1 MQSLSNSLL
10 SAFLFFST
18 CTADSLAAPTAV
30 PPTPASKIQQF
41 AAPSSQ
47 EPAAASQSSPSGPAQ
62 PKPAPG
68 FAFGLEE
75 GTPVP
80 LKLARELSSAKEAPG
95 NRVDF
100 EVAEDI
106 KVNGLAVIPKGE
118 MAWGTIVDAKPRRRL
133 GRAGKLDV
141 RIDEVRLADGERVPL
156 RASQESKG
164 KGRSGAMTGA
174 IIASGVLFFQLH
186 RCFFSYM
193 ARMWS
198 SPKGHLLLPISIRTL
213 RSTGQN
219 SKHCLLHLLTAPQP
233 GLPHLRPLQPNPLN
247 EPCSSCA
254 LYTLLPY
261 TSACP

>member
-18 CTADSLAAPTAV
+18 CTADSLPAPTAV

-47 EPAAASQSSPSGPAQ
+47 ESAAASQSSPSGPAQ

-174 IIASGVLFFQLH
+174 IIASGVLFFPAAPLFLFIHGKDVVIAKGAPVTAYIDQNTALD
-186 RCFFSYM
+186 RSKFEALPAAPSDCPA
-193 ARMWS
+193 AR
-198 SPKGHLLLPISIRTL
+198 PVTP
-213 RSTGQN
+213 
-219 SKHCLLHLLTAPQP
+219 P
-233 GLPHLRPLQPNPLN
+233 
-247 EPCSSCA
+247 
-254 LYTLLPY
+254 
-261 TSACP
+261 SASAQSVE

>member
-1 MQSLSNSLL
+1 VQSLSNSLV

-18 CTADSLAAPTAV
+18 CTADSLAAPTAA
-30 PPTPASKIQQF
+30 PPTPASTIQQF

-47 EPAAASQSSPSGPAQ
+47 ESAAASQSSPSGPAQ

-174 IIASGVLFFQLH
+174 IIASGVLFFPAAPLFLFIHGKDVVIAKGAPVTAYIDQNTALD
-186 RCFFSYM
+186 RSKFEALPAAPSDCPA
-193 ARMWS
+193 AR
-198 SPKGHLLLPISIRTL
+198 PATP
-213 RSTGQN
+213 
-219 SKHCLLHLLTAPQP
+219 P
-233 GLPHLRPLQPNPLN
+233 
-247 EPCSSCA
+247 
-254 LYTLLPY
+254 
-261 TSACP
+261 SASAKSVE

>member
-10 SAFLFFST
+10 SAFLFFLT
-18 CTADSLAAPTAV
+18 CAADSLPAPTAV
-30 PPTPASKIQQF
+30 PPTAAGKIQQF

-106 KVNGLAVIPKGE
+106 KVNGLVVIPKGE

-174 IIASGVLFFQLH
+174 IIASGVLFFPAAPLFLFIHGKDVVIAKGAPVTAYIDQNTALD
-186 RCFFSYM
+186 RSKFEAPPAAPSDRPA
-193 ARMWS
+193 AR
-198 SPKGHLLLPISIRTL
+198 PATP
-213 RSTGQN
+213 
-219 SKHCLLHLLTAPQP
+219 P
-233 GLPHLRPLQPNPLN
+233 
-247 EPCSSCA
+247 
-254 LYTLLPY
+254 
-261 TSACP
+261 SASAKSVE